1 MPQVLGGVHA
11 VLYALFTS
19 IGQIDWQAMDLQVD
33 LCIEAG
39 VAGIVVLGLA
49 TEVTKLTPD
58 ERAEMI
64 GRTAARIAGRVP
76 LGVTVSGDSLTQQR
90 VLVELAEQHGAAW
103 IILQAPGGNH
113 GAESLIAFFGQVAG
127 FTSLPVAIQ
136 NAPQLMGRGLTAEDI
151 ARLVTAYPNITHV
164 KGEMPVLEV
173 DRLKRVAGDLTILN
187 GQGGLEMLDNL
198 RAGCAG
204 FILAPDIVDWAVA
217 VFAAWQKGDTTS
229 AEQLYGTM
237 LAESVFVMKSVEHL
251 HAYGK
256 RIFGFRAGIAIH
268 DRAPFVQ
275 PTRFGLELAD
285 AHAEALGRMG
295 LRINPAVY

>member
-11 VLYALFTS
+11 VLYALFS
-19 IGQIDWQAMDLQVD
+19 SDGQIDWRAMDRQVD

-49 TEVTKLTPD
+49 TEVTKLSPE
-58 ERAEMI
+58 ERAEVI
-64 GRTAARIAGRVP
+64 GRTATRIAGRVP
-76 LGVTVSGDSLTQQR
+76 LGVTVSGDSLAQQR
-90 VLVELAEQHGAAW
+90 VLVELAERHGAAW

-113 GAESLIAFFGQVAG
+113 GAESLIAFFGQVAS
-127 FTSLPVAIQ
+127 FTALPVAIQ
-136 NAPQLMGRGLTAEDI
+136 NAPQLMGRGLTADDV
-151 ARLVTAYPNITHV
+151 AGLVTAYPNITHV

-173 DRLKRVAGDLTILN
+173 DRLKRAAGDLVILN

-217 VFAAWQKGDTTS
+217 IFAAWQRGDTAS
-229 AEQLYGTM
+229 AERLYGTM
-237 LAESVFVMKSVEHL
+237 LAESVFVMKSLEHL

-256 RIFGFRAGIAIH
+256 RIFGLRASIAIH

-275 PTRFGLELAD
+275 PTIFGLELVH
-285 AHAEALGRMG
+285 AHARALGPMPRRST
-295 LRINPAVY
+295 LPTD